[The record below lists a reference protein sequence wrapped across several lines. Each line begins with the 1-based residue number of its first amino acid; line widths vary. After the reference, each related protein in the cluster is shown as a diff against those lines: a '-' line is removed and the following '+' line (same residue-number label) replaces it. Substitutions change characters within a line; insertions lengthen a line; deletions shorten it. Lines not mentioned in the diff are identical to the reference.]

1 MKKIIILFLAFFLG
15 TIQLYSQGCA
25 TNLTLSTPE
34 TVSPVLHQASN
45 KITGVSSYIVNS
57 GYNSTLRAGVL
68 IELRSGTYIRPG
80 SSFLAK
86 IAPCTKSAR
95 QQDTTDKFSNNKGVA
110 AYPNPVESILNLSLD
125 HAEMSKVTL
134 ATLDGRIVLKQDAG
148 NANSLQLQMS
158 SSSSGIYVLTVETN
172 DGQVF
177 RKKIV
182 KK

>member
-15 TIQLYSQGCA
+15 TIQSYSQGCA
-25 TNLTLSTPE
+25 ANLTLSTPE

-45 KITGVSSYIVNS
+45 KITGVSSYMVNS

-80 SSFLAK
+80 SLFLAK
-86 IAPCTKSAR
+86 IGPCSKSAR
-95 QQDTTDKFSNNKGVA
+95 EQDTTDKFSNNNGME
-110 AYPNPVESILNLSLD
+110 AYPNPVESILNVSLD
-125 HAEMSKVTL
+125 HAEMSKVSLT
-134 ATLDGRIVLKQDAG
+134 TLDGRIVLIQDAG
-148 NANSLQLQMS
+148 NATSFQLEMS
-158 SSSSGIYVLTVETN
+158 NSSSGIYILTVETN